1 MIVHVVLFK
10 LKNPTAENCAKVAE
24 ALRSMEG
31 RVGPLRSVDV
41 GIDGLRTDR
50 SFDVALRTT
59 HESWAELEA
68 YANDAVHKELTAVV
82 RELSERSVAC
92 DWEVQ

>member
-10 LKNPTAENCAKVAE
+10 LKERTPENCQRVAD
-24 ALRSMEG
+24 ALRSMVG
-31 RVGPLRSVDV
+31 RVGPVRSVDV
-41 GIDGLRTDR
+41 GIDQLGSER

-59 HESWAELEA
+59 HASWDELAA
-68 YANDAVHKELTAVV
+68 YADDPVHKELTAVV

-92 DWEVQ
+92 DYEV

>member
-10 LKNPTAENCAKVAE
+10 LKNPTPENCEKVAA

-41 GIDGLRTDR
+41 GIDALRSDR

-59 HESWAELEA
+59 HASWQELQQ
-68 YANDAVHKELTAVV
+68 YADDALHKELTAVV

-92 DWEVQ
+92 DWEV